1 MSKKCLRFN
10 MLPIVSLAMDE
21 VETYFE
27 KRNIDFHKYAQ
38 KVLRSF
44 KKDISAKTVQGGS
57 GSLTNAENNPSKSV
71 VVNPIKIAT
80 NDTGYTIISKPH
92 SEMTENGTNVCVD
105 KVNQVKEKLAE
116 TEAES
121 SCTNKTMKTT
131 DATPASRISEPDKDV
146 QLEHKLGHIPD
157 DETNICLDQ
166 RSQIKPKQSESQFE
180 ASSAPQ
186 TKETRGDLPALIS
199 LNALSEH
206 KHKHTIA
213 DKTNICGD
221 HANQV
226 KRKLPEDEDETS
238 KAKEIKLDTPALQIN
253 ESEQLHHVCD
263 VCKAV
268 RHSLDALNK
277 HKLWHTTQDKTNIC
291 EHPSNKKKL
300 SESEIEATAV
310 NKTVKTKDDTDAS
323 QINAPGQSRH
333 ICDICKTVRHSL
345 SALHKHKRTHTSKDK
360 SNICEDQTNQ
370 IKQKLSESEI
380 EATAVNRTVK
390 TKDDTDASQIN
401 APEQWRHICDIC
413 KTVRHSLSALN
424 KHKLTHTAEDKI
436 NICEDQ
442 TNQVKQKL
450 SESEIEAT
458 AVNKIVKTKDDT
470 DASQINAPEQ
480 SRHICDICN
489 SVRNSQSAL
498 KKHKLK
504 HSKCPFCKT
513 RLKSVEEK
521 RKHLKGSCDVRNL
534 KRSCRVPCEVKLE
547 KMELNRSIREK
558 YPQAFTEFPPFPG
571 MEEKNLNRIARDYE
585 ESVVNDH
592 KRKRTCDRIVSN
604 GEDSSGAVN
613 DTEKE
618 SANDEK
624 TPKVTV
630 DTCKPANL
638 NQCNVNPIADS
649 NLTIETSSFSKNSN
663 SNPEPTEEVYTSV
676 SVVRPIINIKNCS
689 ILDYLDPKASDV
701 KLIRD
706 LLLTKTNNQI
716 GSLDQSTQTEY
727 LVNGT
732 VTANQN
738 EITAEFKGLKNM
750 LHFYKIPVVIKHG
763 SFSVSY
769 NTDNTKNEKKNM
781 CLWDNLEPI
790 DVAEVKPIPVPKE
803 ASSILQGSSNKALL
817 INPPTE
823 SSVAAPVTANPL
835 TNCKNPGNVTNR
847 DARPF
852 VTIETPSTS
861 KEPNRETFTSIS
873 MMPTFSATTWNQNS
887 YSNPVSGRHTSS
899 EILQTTASMSGTPTC
914 SSNTIGSLSR
924 GTHVNAIPRH
934 APHPVLPST
943 GTFQNFNMQGQVST
957 LYNNIQL
964 APASQSSV
972 RMPVLMPQ
980 QNIQSIM
987 NQTVNRPYLQGS
999 SANEGISQL
1008 QGTSGNPNAGE
1019 SSIPAPG
1026 SIRVKSLYDLT

>member
-1 MSKKCLRFN
+1 MYNFRINAQMADIKLKDKYERYVEQKKRNLNAIKSHSSGPNSESSVVIEGNNGVVAKRPQIHPSIVDIFSKHPNIKMSKKCLRFN

-310 NKTVKTKDDTDAS
+310 NKT
-323 QINAPGQSRH
+323 
-333 ICDICKTVRHSL
+333 
-345 SALHKHKRTHTSKDK
+345 
-360 SNICEDQTNQ
+360 
-370 IKQKLSESEI
+370 
-380 EATAVNRTVK
+380 
-390 TKDDTDASQIN
+390 
-401 APEQWRHICDIC
+401 
-413 KTVRHSLSALN
+413 
-424 KHKLTHTAEDKI
+424 
-436 NICEDQ
+436 
-442 TNQVKQKL
+442 
-450 SESEIEAT
+450 
-458 AVNKIVKTKDDT
+458 VKTKDDT

-899 EILQTTASMSGTPTC
+899 EILQTTASI
-914 SSNTIGSLSR
+914 NTIGSLSR